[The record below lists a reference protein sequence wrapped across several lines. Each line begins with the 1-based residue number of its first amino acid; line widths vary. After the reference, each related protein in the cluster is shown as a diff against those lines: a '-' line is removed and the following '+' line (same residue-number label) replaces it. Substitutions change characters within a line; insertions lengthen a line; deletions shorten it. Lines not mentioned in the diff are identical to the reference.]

1 MLKYSLKD
9 RQKITTFS
17 EAHITQPKVNT
28 CHQLRGN
35 RVKIKQLSVTCV
47 WQIKGTDRFFAR
59 KSCRQMRDF
68 RRPPVVREMGLAG
81 EGSHP
86 RPDSWGTGKISLFVG
101 FRKWIRCGS
110 FHGILVPLPHPS
122 CPYLF
127 GRKCW
132 VLKVKGSFL
141 PNLRV
146 FSLRF
151 NSLGLRD
158 ALLFTLRDRVSLHV
172 KKDRKYLLT
181 SL

>member
-1 MLKYSLKD
+1 MYNITSQYRVMHFIWKQNTHRD
-9 RQKITTFS
+9 RGKITIFS
-17 EAHITQPKVNT
+17 EAHFTRAKVNT
-28 CHQLRGN
+28 GPQLRGYH
-35 RVKIKQLSVTCV
+35 VKMKQLSVTCV
-47 WQIKGTDRFFAR
+47 WQIEGTDQFFA
-59 KSCRQMRDF
+59 KQSCWQMRDF

-132 VLKVKGSFL
+132 ILKVKGSFL
-141 PNLRV
+141 HYLQVFFLEISQSWVKGCVIVHALR
-146 FSLRF
+146 
-151 NSLGLRD
+151 
-158 ALLFTLRDRVSLHV
+158 
-172 KKDRKYLLT
+172 
-181 SL
+181 

>member
-1 MLKYSLKD
+1 MHFIWKKKTLKETD
-9 RQKITTFS
+9 RIQWSAFYTDKS
-17 EAHITQPKVNT
+17 KHSSSA
-28 CHQLRGN
+28 RGYH
-35 RVKIKQLSVTCV
+35 VKIKQLSVTCV
-47 WQIKGTDRFFAR
+47 WQIKGTDQFFAK

-86 RPDSWGTGKISLFVG
+86 QPDSWGTGKISLFVG

-132 VLKVKGSFL
+132 ILKVKGSFL
-141 PNLRV
+141 HYLQVFFLEISQSWVKGCVIVHALR
-146 FSLRF
+146 
-151 NSLGLRD
+151 
-158 ALLFTLRDRVSLHV
+158 
-172 KKDRKYLLT
+172 
-181 SL
+181 